1 MFILMP
7 ILGTILYCTCHYN
20 LEGLLFHTVTSF
32 SISLQVAVENKRI
45 TRSNFIPTVIKVKG
59 KVVPVLLLIEHHAM
73 KAYLGSGGIALLIV

>member
-1 MFILMP
+1 
-7 ILGTILYCTCHYN
+7 
-20 LEGLLFHTVTSF
+20 
-32 SISLQVAVENKRI
+32 VAVENKRI